1 MTTTEYSVNV
11 FEAKS
16 SIKAFLDPKPYIR
29 RANPHLTHSGKKE
42 VVVTIFPG

>member
-29 RANPHLTHSGKKE
+29 RAKPHLTHLKK
-42 VVVTIFPG
+42 VNITIFPR